1 MMRSKA
7 PSVLGKRPPR
17 RETFEGSR
25 TLPPSRALSDGAIAA
40 LSKEGRPADG
50 TLDPPALLQVVFL
63 TRQETTTPGAARYRL
78 LLSDG
83 RHTRPVMLATNTHHL
98 VEGGA
103 LAPNALVRLRVCKS
117 VSVAGK
123 SLLIASDVEPAGEND
138 GVLGTPSPWEE
149 RPREETPP
157 PATGGGGSVSSL
169 FTTAGG
175 GAVHLSERGRR
186 RAQQALR
193 ETATDPLP
201 PPPLPPCVGPAA
213 AAREAAAAAREAAA
227 REAAAAE
234 AAAAEEAAAEEA
246 AAEEAA
252 AAGTAAAAEAEAA
265 DAAAR
270 EAAAREAAAREAAA
284 AAAAGEAEA
293 REGAEAGAGGRSR
306 RRRNPASPA
315 LKALVGMGF
324 DAEARDQPRSAEIS
338 RDQPRIRNVF
348 EAEAA
353 GATLHKTRPRHGQHV
368 HDTGNTFKTR
378 PRHVRDAS
386 VGRPRSPRLERRRRT
401 PCDGAAALC
410 ASGGGNCRHEPRRW
424 RRGGS
429 RRRRVWRQR

>member
-1 MMRSKA
+1 MLPATSGGAGDWRAPCRPRSRFAPSRVATPLVMMRSKA

-17 RETFEGSR
+17 RETFEGGR
-25 TLPPSRALSDGAIAA
+25 TLPPSRALTDGAIAA

-157 PATGGGGSVSSL
+157 PGKGVATGGGGSVSSL

-227 REAAAAE
+227 REAAARE
-234 AAAAEEAAAEEA
+234 AAAAEGVAAEEAAAEEA

-306 RRRNPASPA
+306 RRRKPASPA

-353 GATLHKTRPRHGQHV
+353 GATLHKTRPRHGQQA
-368 HDTGNTFKTR
+368 TR
-378 PRHVRDAS
+378 SRHVRDTS
-386 VGRPRSPRLERRRRT
+386 ETRP
-401 PCDGAAALC
+401 
-410 ASGGGNCRHEPRRW
+410 
-424 RRGGS
+424 
-429 RRRRVWRQR
+429 